1 MNSRTYHGEITPN
14 DIARILVARYHRGN
28 LHAQQFGNGDKVV
41 VQIATRNPAM
51 SGGQTAITVNLEKS
65 ADGVSVQLGRQS
77 WLGVAASLGTT
88 ALWTWRNPWNLI
100 SRLDDLAQDIE
111 NLQLIDDIW
120 ETIESYAKA
129 AGASFELSERLRRMV
144 CAYCNTPNQVG
155 ESHCIACGAP
165 LGDVQ
170 PLTCKQCGFILKNNE
185 TVCPN
190 CGQPVQRLKSS

>member
-1 MNSRTYHGEITPN
+1 MKPRTFHGVLTPD
-14 DIARILVARYHRGN
+14 DIARVLVARFNRGN
-28 LHAQQFGNGDKVV
+28 LHAQQFGNGNKVI
-41 VQIATRNPAM
+41 VQIATHPRPM
-51 SGGQTAITVNLEKS
+51 SGGQTAVTVNLEKS
-65 ADGVSVQLGRQS
+65 ADGVTIQIGKQT

-111 NLQLIDDIW
+111 NLQLVDDIW
-120 ETIESYAKA
+120 NTVESYAQTV
-129 AGASFELSERLRRMV
+129 GASYELSERLRRTV
-144 CAYCNTPNQVG
+144 CDYCNTPNPIG

-170 PLTCKQCGFILKNNE
+170 PVTCKECGFVLKHKE

-190 CGQPVQRLKSS
+190 CGQTVKG